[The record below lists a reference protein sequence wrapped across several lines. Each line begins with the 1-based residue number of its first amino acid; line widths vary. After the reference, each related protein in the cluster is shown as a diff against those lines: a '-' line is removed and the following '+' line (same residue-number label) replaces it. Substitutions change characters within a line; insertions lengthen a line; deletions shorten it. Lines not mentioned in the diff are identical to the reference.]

1 MGGHGDS
8 LQNLTRRIAEAWI
21 AARPFLYQ
29 SAHEISVSFF
39 NDLVDKITDYFGH
52 RARWAAEDFRSI
64 SDLAPAVRR
73 IDEQAGEV
81 KRLLDNYQRMVSNG
95 LRTSQISISQA
106 HKCWLELL
114 FPFCKKHGEVAVAD
128 PPSARAMTASAWQPQ
143 QVVAAL
149 PPCVAYPSPSLMS
162 AAQFQPPPLA
172 YAASQHLSS
181 QHQAQQNPP
190 QQPRLGR
197 PVVRSLAPSL
207 GQGNVGFVGLPASSG
222 VVGPR
227 LATID
232 PPRDGCAHC
241 KRGHWKFE
249 CPAAYFARFG
259 EPCPGFDQQG
269 NQDPGAWLNGDI
281 TDQTKASW
289 RDYLARHRVQQAN
302 RGPAARAL
310 AVNFS

>member
-1 MGGHGDS
+1 
-8 LQNLTRRIAEAWI
+8 
-21 AARPFLYQ
+21 
-29 SAHEISVSFF
+29 
-39 NDLVDKITDYFGH
+39 
-52 RARWAAEDFRSI
+52 
-64 SDLAPAVRR
+64 
-73 IDEQAGEV
+73 
-81 KRLLDNYQRMVSNG
+81 MVSNG

-149 PPCVAYPSPSLMS
+149 PQCVAYPSPSLMS

-172 YAASQHLSS
+172 FSASQHLSS
-181 QHQAQQNPP
+181 QHQAQQNPL
-190 QQPRLGR
+190 QQPQLGHL
-197 PVVRSLAPSL
+197 VVRSLAPSL

-259 EPCPGFDQQG
+259 EPCRGFDQQG

-289 RDYLARHRVQQAN
+289 QDYLARHRVQQAN